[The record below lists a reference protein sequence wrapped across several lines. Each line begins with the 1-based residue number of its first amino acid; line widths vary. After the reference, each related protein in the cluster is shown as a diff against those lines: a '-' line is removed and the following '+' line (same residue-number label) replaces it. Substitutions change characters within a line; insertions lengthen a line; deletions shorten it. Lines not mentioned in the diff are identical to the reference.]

1 MQGAVCRIISFDH
14 WRYTVKL
21 LSRFGVVFAILGVG
35 ITMFSFAFAQT
46 PDGQTAVEETA
57 CAPLKE
63 DGVTT
68 GLYGLCIAYCE
79 AQVYIS
85 PDPLISETLLEEQ
98 EDAGLSDRSFASYNK
113 KKRPS
118 DPNMPCIQIHVI
130 REPVESLPNPADKR
144 LAGMC

>member
-1 MQGAVCRIISFDH
+1 MKHSNWFA
-14 WRYTVKL
+14 
-21 LSRFGVVFAILGVG
+21 VVFAILGVG

-46 PDGQTAVEETA
+46 LDGQMVVQEAA
-57 CAPLKE
+57 CAPLKK

-68 GLYGLCIAYCE
+68 VLYGLCIAYCE
-79 AQVYIS
+79 AQVYMS

-98 EDAGLSDRSFASYNK
+98 EEAGLSDRSFASYNK

-130 REPVESLPNPADKR
+130 REPVESLPNPANKS
-144 LAGMC
+144 LARMFE

>member
-1 MQGAVCRIISFDH
+1 MKH
-14 WRYTVKL
+14 LNW
-21 LSRFGVVFAILGVG
+21 FGVVFAILGVG

-57 CAPLKE
+57 CASLKE

-85 PDPLISETLLEEQ
+85 PDPLISEAMLEERP
-98 EDAGLSDRSFASYNK
+98 DAELSDRTLANYNRK
-113 KKRPS
+113 KQPG
-118 DPNMPCIQIHVI
+118 DPDMSCIQIHVKG
-130 REPVESLPNPADKR
+130 EPVKSLLSPASKR
-144 LAGMC
+144 LVRMFG